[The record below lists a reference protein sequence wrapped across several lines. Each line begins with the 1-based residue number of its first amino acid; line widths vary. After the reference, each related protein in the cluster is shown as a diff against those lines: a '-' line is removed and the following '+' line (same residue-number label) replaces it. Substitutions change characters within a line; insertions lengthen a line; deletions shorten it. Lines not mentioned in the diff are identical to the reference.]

1 MKKKILA
8 ITLLFSLTA
17 ALCSCGK
24 ESTSEETT
32 ENLVKK
38 DVVEFVSEELPAI
51 KEQRD
56 SAIGIYNS
64 YFANEN
70 PDVEAFKQSLKN
82 DAIPGMEKYLE
93 NLNAIETSTE
103 PVTELKSIYCQS
115 AQRQYDAMKM
125 VLSALEGENA
135 EYLTQAQNLVGES
148 EEFMK
153 QYKDKLNSI
162 ASENDIT
169 INYN

>member
-8 ITLLFSLTA
+8 ITLLFSITA
-17 ALCSCGK
+17 AFCACGK
-24 ESTSEETT
+24 ESPAEETT

-38 DVVEFVSEELPAI
+38 DVVEFVAQELPAI

-64 YFANEN
+64 YFSTEN
-70 PDVEAFKQSLKN
+70 ADVEAFKESLKN

-93 NLNAIETSTE
+93 ELNAIETSTD
-103 PVTELKSIYCQS
+103 PVTELKGIYCQS

-135 EYLTQAQNLVGES
+135 DYLTQAQNLVSES

-153 QYKDKLNSI
+153 QYKDKLSSI
-162 ASENDIT
+162 AKDNDIT
-169 INYN
+169 LNYN